1 MATSTLHAPPGAPR
15 RHAPETAGEHLVCD
29 VPRAHP
35 EESAERVLARLAG
48 EGAAEAGAVYVV
60 DDGGRLLGSVPLA
73 RLVAAEPGACIGSL
87 AAPLPAAVTADTDQE
102 RVASLALNRGMDTMP
117 VVDARGRL
125 MGIVPPLAML
135 RVLRREHVEDLH
147 RLAGLRR
154 ETAQVRHALEEPPVR
169 QARDRLPWLLLGLL
183 GSTAATLVMARFEGV
198 LQAQV
203 AVAFF
208 VPGIVYLADAI
219 GTQTETVVVRGIS
232 LTSVS
237 LPRLLW
243 GEMRAGML
251 MGALLSVLVFP
262 GVLLAFGD
270 VRLAG
275 AVALAVLVA
284 GTLATSVGLLFPWL
298 LHRAGAD
305 PAFGSGPL
313 ATVVQ
318 DVLSLLVYLAVCTAL
333 L

>member
-1 MATSTLHAPPGAPR
+1 MATSPLHAPPGTAR

-35 EESAERVLARLAG
+35 EESADSVLARLAG
-48 EGAAEAGAVYVV
+48 EAEAGAVYVV

-73 RLVAAEPGACIGSL
+73 RLVAAEPGACVGRL
-87 AAPLPAAVTADTDQE
+87 ASPPPATVTADTDQE
-102 RVASLALNRGMDTMP
+102 RVASLALHRGMDTMP

-125 MGIVPPLAML
+125 IGIVPPLAML

-198 LQAQV
+198 LQAKV

-243 GEMRAGML
+243 GEMRAGLL

-270 VRLAG
+270 ARLAG

-318 DVLSLLVYLAVCTAL
+318 DVLSLLVYLVVCTAL